1 MCGSNFIISLCSK
14 VGIAETTF
22 RWEGLAAQ
30 ARLLPLAE
38 TTFSHINVHII
49 LTFFLEFRSK
59 EEMTGDRKVL
69 PLASQ

>member
-1 MCGSNFIISLCSK
+1 MYGSNLIIPLCSN
-14 VGIAETTF
+14 VGIAEPTF
-22 RWEGLAAQ
+22 RREGLAAQ
-30 ARLLPLAE
+30 ARRPPLAE
-38 TTFSHINVHII
+38 TTFSHINVHSI